1 MSSGRTVTLN
11 TGAKV
16 PALGYGTWQAAPGE
30 VGAGVFEALQA
41 GYRHLDLAKVY
52 GNQREVGEGIQRALK
67 EVPGLKRED
76 IFITSKLWND
86 SHQPENVA
94 AALDETLQEL
104 GLEYLDLY
112 LIHWPVAFEHGDG
125 LFPKDASG
133 AVRLDKK
140 TSIVQTWKALTELP
154 KTKTRAVGVSNFTID
169 HASPPTI
176 ICHERLEAVIKAT
189 GVTPAVNQIER
200 HPRLIDQAL
209 VKYAAD
215 KHIVLTAY
223 SAFGNNTIGAP
234 LLIVNDE
241 VKAVAERL
249 TASKGRKIT
258 PAHVLLAWAQVG
270 GHTVI
275 PKSVTASRIREN
287 FQEVDLE
294 QQDID
299 RLNKI
304 GEDKHRFNIPF
315 TYEPKWN
322 VDIFGDDREKAAT
335 TKVVV

>member
-16 PALGYGTWQAAPGE
+16 PALGYGTWQSAPGE
-30 VGAGVFEALQA
+30 VGAGVFEALKA

-52 GNQREVGEGIQRALK
+52 GNQREVGEGIKRALK
-67 EVPGLKRED
+67 EVDGLKRED

-104 GLEYLDLY
+104 GLDYLDLY
-112 LIHWPVAFEHGDG
+112 LIHWPVAFEHGSG

-133 AVRLDKK
+133 ALKLDKK
-140 TSIVQTWKALTELP
+140 TSITQTWKAMTELS
-154 KTKTRAVGVSNFTID
+154 KTKAKAVGVSNFTIN
-169 HASPPTI
+169 H
-176 ICHERLEAVIKAT
+176 LETVIKAT

-200 HPRLIDQAL
+200 HPRLLDEPL

-215 KHIVLTAY
+215 KHIILTAY

-234 LLIVNDE
+234 LLIVHDE

-249 TASKGRKIT
+249 TKAKGRSVT

-287 FQEVDLE
+287 FQEVDLDQE
-294 QQDID
+294 DID

-304 GEDKHRFNIPF
+304 GQTDKHRFNIPF
-315 TYEPKWN
+315 TYEPSWN
-322 VDIFGDDREKAAT
+322 VDIFGDDREKKAT
-335 TKVVV
+335 TQVVL